1 VFLRILGGLVML
13 AALLWVVMYVSAGA
27 AMRDAKREPWPYG
40 LGSID
45 ELDAYDDKR
54 TQSKEAKE
62 IAHLI
67 ADLAPDESSP
77 KDYVDAQTA
86 KKDDAIDP
94 PPDDAGLKGRD
105 APLAELVRA
114 VNGSA
119 GRVVWGEDGA
129 PWQSDDAGYL
139 LAAAALDRARNG
151 DAARAWDDLHAA
163 WLLASTVSTVST
175 QALPPH
181 PPLPLHGS
189 EIALIIKRAAN
200 AVARKLPGPSPP
212 WAAEISAS
220 DPRRDTAALI
230 QQATARRVRSSGSL
244 PGPLIIFRPM
254 SDWIEASNVRRSRA
268 SVETMAKSPRCRI
281 DTAGDYPHAADIYRA
296 ARIEAELEATAKVLA
311 LKNERARLG
320 RWPASLPGIE
330 TSRCGDSRWIYKA
343 TPAGDSMTL
352 RMSWEVAAEPENKT
366 PPALQF
372 DY

>member
-13 AALLWVVMYVSAGA
+13 AALIWVVMYVSAGA

-40 LGSID
+40 LGTID
-45 ELDAYDDKR
+45 GLDAHNDHR
-54 TQSKEAKE
+54 VQSKEAKE
-62 IAHLI
+62 IARLI
-67 ADLAPDESSP
+67 NDLAPDESSP
-77 KDYVDAQTA
+77 KDYVNAQTA

-105 APLAELVRA
+105 APVVELVRII
-114 VNGSA
+114 NGSA
-119 GRVVWGEDGA
+119 GRVVWGDDGA

-163 WLLASTVSTVST
+163 WLLASTVATEEYGAEM
-175 QALPPH
+175 AL
-181 PPLPLHGS
+181 
-189 EIALIIKRAAN
+189 EIKRAAN
-200 AVARKLPGPSPP
+200 AVARKLPPPAPP
-212 WAAEISAS
+212 WAAEIFAT

-230 QQATARRVRSSGSL
+230 QQQAASRARSATSL
-244 PGPLIIFRPM
+244 PGPLVIFRPM
-254 SDWIEASNVRRSRA
+254 SDWMEASNVRRSHA
-268 SVETMAKSPRCRI
+268 SAETMTKSPRCRI
-281 DTAGDYPHAADIYRA
+281 DTSGDYTHASEIYRA
-296 ARIEAELEATAKVLA
+296 ARMEAELEATSKVLA

-330 TSRCGDSRWIYKA
+330 ASRCGDSRWIYKA

-352 RMSWEVAAEPENKT
+352 RMSWEVAAEPANKAA
-366 PPALQF
+366 PALQF